1 MFDCVFGFVLI
12 CRTFYCSVMDNETDW
27 VFVEDDEELVIEMNA
42 TSIYEKTDEENSD
55 IKNKSSYVSALLKNV
70 EQNHHQQQSALT
82 IMQKKEKVI
91 IKRDSER
98 ELKTPYIEPKPGSQY
113 RNPRDKAG
121 RNKVHKGRR
130 RSSSPPKYAGNS
142 LKTGCTFCSPE
153 FANRAERRRT
163 LRQQRSITNWKDY
176 DY

>member
-1 MFDCVFGFVLI
+1 
-12 CRTFYCSVMDNETDW
+12 MDNENDW
-27 VFVEDDEELVIEMNA
+27 VFVEDDDELVVELNA
-42 TSIYEKTDEENSD
+42 TSIYEKTDEKDSNT
-55 IKNKSSYVSALLKNV
+55 KNKSSYVSALLKNV
-70 EQNHHQQQSALT
+70 QQNHHQQQSTLP
-82 IMQKKEKVI
+82 IVQKKEKGI
-91 IKRDSER
+91 IKRDGER
-98 ELKTPYIEPKPGSQY
+98 ELKTPYIESKPGSQY

-142 LKTGCTFCSPE
+142 LKTGCSFCSPE

-163 LRQQRSITNWKDY
+163 LRQQRSITNWKEY